1 MTIDK
6 LARQAEIWRVLRDV
20 PDDFPLD
27 VEHAALYMGL
37 SISTLAQR
45 RSNGLP
51 PPYEHLTPGK
61 GGKVKYKM
69 GALRALSEINGY
81 TNTTQAAQGKVFG
94 RRMAAAFVS
103 DPGEHG
109 FWTDNGSGLILD
121 SVYGD
126 CLDFKTAFLGQEGSG
141 LVHKSWYEAFLM
153 PWRSTE
159 TQMGYFWM
167 YCLENPV
174 QGSELTRILLER
186 A

>member
-1 MTIDK
+1 MRGK
-6 LARQAEIWRVLRDV
+6 PKFGNVLRDV
-20 PDDFPLD
+20 PDDFFSL
-27 VEHAALYMGL
+27 ML
-37 SISTLAQR
+37 SIMRLHGPKHFNPGSATIKWTTPAIRTANPRKGWEGQVQNGRSSVHLARKTATPTLHR
-45 RSNGLP
+45 P
-51 PPYEHLTPGK
+51 HKGK
-61 GGKVKYKM
+61 Y
-69 GALRALSEINGY
+69 LSKN
-81 TNTTQAAQGKVFG
+81 A
-94 RRMAAAFVS
+94 AAAFVS

-109 FWTDNGSGLILD
+109 FWTKNGSSLILD
-121 SVYGD
+121 SVHGD

-174 QGSELTRILLER
+174 QGSELTKILLES